1 MMTSVVKLAICIRQS
16 SGQNVV
22 SRRNSVSI
30 VMKSDV
36 ASSLQAAA
44 NSAVVSIMSI
54 HSQGKRSVNLPSP
67 LRSICQYIEGAYAGV
82 AGGLF
87 AGIDTARR
95 TIAVFVGEHGNPASG
110 SDHRRQTNE
119 SEDFDAA
126 YGEGLLSARPPAR
139 GSAIAEEPDAGG
151 YVMP

>member
-1 MMTSVVKLAICIRQS
+1 
-16 SGQNVV
+16 
-22 SRRNSVSI
+22 
-30 VMKSDV
+30 
-36 ASSLQAAA
+36 
-44 NSAVVSIMSI
+44 MSI

-119 SEDFDAA
+119 SVDFDAA
-126 YGEGLLSARPPAR
+126 YGVGLLSARPPAR
-139 GSAIAEEPDAGG
+139 GLAISYAPDAVA
-151 YVMP
+151 YV